1 MEEYTNRYWWLS
13 LVLVAGGTIGLWYF
27 QLHMIPGSQ
36 GLTGG
41 VVGFFLGS
49 ALAALLE
56 DYFDQNSD

>member
-13 LVLVAGGTIGLWYF
+13 LVLVATSTAGLWYF
-27 QLHMIPGSQ
+27 ELRMIPSSN

-41 VVGFFLGS
+41 IVGFFLGS

-56 DYFDQNSD
+56 DFFDQNSD